1 MGGEGR
7 RVNGLE
13 KYFFTLGGRT
23 FIERLID
30 TLEKDVDEI
39 ILVAKDPAQ
48 CDRFAHL
55 EKTRCVTDIRK
66 LRGPIGG
73 LHAGATAARGDL
85 LFVCACD
92 MPCVSSAVVHHLFT
106 LVEDFDAVIPAWSQ
120 EMIEPLH
127 AVYRRLPLL
136 HYLETQESFS
146 LRHMVRNLRCRYV
159 DIGELEVFDPE
170 HRSFVNINRLEDLKK
185 LS

>member
-1 MGGEGR
+1 MERSGIVLVGGEAR

-30 TLEKDVDEI
+30 TLEKEVDEI
-39 ILVAKDPAQ
+39 VLVAKDPAQ

-55 EKTRCVTDIRK
+55 EKIRCVTDIRK
-66 LRGPIGG
+66 MRGPIGG

-92 MPCVSSAVVHHLFT
+92 MPCIRSEVVHHLFT
-106 LVEDFDAVIPAWSQ
+106 LVGDYDAVIPAWNP

-136 HYLETQESFS
+136 HYLENQESFS

-159 DIGELEVFDPE
+159 D
-170 HRSFVNINRLEDLKK
+170 
-185 LS
+185 